1 MSKQGE
7 QRKVANLFHDLE
19 LGPRPPQR
27 LWAVV
32 EIEKGGKNKY
42 EYDKEKSLFRTDRVL
57 YGAVYYP
64 TDYGFFPQTW
74 SVEEKDPLDVMVIS
88 TNPSF
93 TGCVIEVRPVGVFKM
108 IDGKVRDDKVVAVAV
123 KDPRFNHIKK
133 IVDLG
138 PHFKKEVC
146 DFWENYAKLQPKK
159 GIRVLGWGSK
169 REAEKRVMAGHE
181 VYRKEFGGR

>member
-1 MSKQGE
+1 MKKRPKKG
-7 QRKVANLFHDLE
+7 VGNLFHDLE
-19 LGPRPPQR
+19 LGPRVPSR

-42 EYDKEKSLFRTDRVL
+42 EYDKERQLFRTDRVL

-64 TDYGFFPQTW
+64 TDYGFLPQTW

-93 TGCVIEVRPVGVFKM
+93 TGCVIEVRPVGLFKM
-108 IDGKVRDDKVVAVAV
+108 VDRGVRDDKVVGVAV
-123 KDPRFNHIKK
+123 KDPRFDHIKK
-133 IVDLG
+133 VADLG

-146 DFWENYAKLQPKK
+146 DFWENYAKLQPSK
-159 GIRVLGWGSK
+159 GIKVLGWGNRK
-169 REAEKRVMAGHE
+169 QAEERVMQGHE
-181 VYRKEFGGR
+181 VYKREFWS